1 MVVELGPVA
10 TLTHNLAFPED
21 PRWHDGHFYFADMLD
36 RRVARIEQD
45 GSVTTLATFE
55 DSPSG
60 LGFLPNGDLLV
71 VSMYHEQLIRV
82 DGSGNKHSHADLG
95 VVTTGAGVN
104 DMVVDR
110 EGRAYVVQFGDHPT
124 ETPVPSPLIV
134 VQPDGTVGTAGSDL
148 LLIGNGIRITDDG
161 KTLVVAE
168 SAGKRISLFDIGTGG
183 TLSNRRLVPLP
194 EGYFPDGLCLD
205 SEGGIWVAVLWNG
218 IIRITHDGDVTH
230 HIKLEGDRSAYA
242 CMYGGTDG
250 KTLHICS
257 SGPYD
262 NEKARITRAG
272 RIETVV
278 TGFSGAGLD

>member
-10 TLTHNLAFPED
+10 TLTDNLAFPED
-21 PRWHDGHFYFADMLD
+21 PRWHNGHFYFADMLD
-36 RRVARIEQD
+36 RRVARIEHD

-60 LGFLPNGDLLV
+60 LGFLPGGDMLV
-71 VSMYHEQLIRV
+71 VSMYHELLLRV
-82 DGSGNKHSHADLG
+82 EKNGNTSTYADLG
-95 VVTTGAGVN
+95 SVTNGAGVN

-110 EGRAYVVQFGDHPT
+110 EGRAYIVQFGGDPT
-124 ETPVPSPLIV
+124 ETPVPSPLIA
-134 VQPDGTVGTAGSDL
+134 VQPDGAVGTAGEG

-168 SAGKRISLFDIGTGG
+168 SAGKRISLFDIGPGG
-183 TLSNRRLVPLP
+183 AVSNHRVVNLP
-194 EGYFPDGLCLD
+194 EGHFPDGICLD
-205 SEGGIWVAVLWNG
+205 SDGGIWVAALWNG
-218 IIRITHDGDVTH
+218 VIRITHSGEWTH

-242 CMYGGTDG
+242 CMYGGPDH

-257 SGPYD
+257 AGPYD

-272 RIETVV
+272 RIETIV

>member
-1 MVVELGPVA
+1 MVAELGPVA
-10 TLTHNLAFPED
+10 TLTDNLAFPED

-36 RRVARIEQD
+36 RRVGRIEHD

-60 LGFLPNGDLLV
+60 LGFLPNGDMLV
-71 VSMYHEQLIRV
+71 VSMFHEQLIRV
-82 DGSGNKHSHADLG
+82 DKNGAKHAYADLG
-95 VVTTGAGVN
+95 SLTTGAGIN

-110 EGRAYVVQFGDHPT
+110 DGRAYIVQFGNHPT
-124 ETPVPSPLIV
+124 DPPVASALIV
-134 VQPDGTVGTAGSDL
+134 VQPDGTVGIAAEDL
-148 LLIGNGIRITDDG
+148 IIGNGIRITDDG

-168 SAGKRISLFDIGTGG
+168 SAGKRISLFDVGPGG
-183 TLSNRRLVPLP
+183 TLSNRRLVPMP
-194 EGYFPDGLCLD
+194 EGHFPDGLCLD
-205 SEGGIWVAVLWNG
+205 SEGGIWVSVLWNG
-218 IIRITHDGDVTH
+218 VIRITHDGEVTH
-230 HIKLEGDRSAYA
+230 RIKLEGDRSAYA
-242 CMYGGTDG
+242 CMYGGPDG

>member
-10 TLTHNLAFPED
+10 TLTDNLAFPED

-36 RRVARIEQD
+36 RRVSRIEHD
-45 GSVTTLATFE
+45 GSVTTVATFE

-60 LGFLPNGDLLV
+60 LGFLPNGDMLV
-71 VSMYHEQLIRV
+71 VSMYHELLLRV
-82 DGSGNKHSHADLG
+82 DKSGSKSTYADLG
-95 VVTTGAGVN
+95 SATNGAGVN

-110 EGRAYVVQFGDHPT
+110 EGRAYVVQFGGDPT
-124 ETPVPSPLIV
+124 ETPVPSPIVV
-134 VQPDGTVGTAGSDL
+134 VQPDGTVGTAGDG

-168 SAGKRISLFDIGTGG
+168 SAGKRISLFDIGAGG
-183 TLSNRRLVPLP
+183 ALSNRRLVPLP
-194 EGYFPDGLCLD
+194 DGHFPDGLCLD
-205 SEGGIWVAVLWNG
+205 SDGGIWVSVLWNG
-218 IIRITHDGDVTH
+218 IIRITHDGEMTH

-242 CMYGGTDG
+242 CMYGGSDS

-278 TGFSGAGLD
+278 TGFTGAGLD